1 MKDTE
6 YGMFLVCLQKYELN
20 PIYLQGLKT
29 GMYYLR
35 TKPAANAIQFTVDK
49 SKLKS
54 TVGTGANNSTS
65 GTTNGTMTGANSE
78 GLQNMAAM
86 VCSLENK
93 DECLMCGS

>member
-1 MKDTE
+1 MFPIC
-6 YGMFLVCLQKYELN
+6 YMFLVWSGNDC
-20 PIYLQGLKT
+20 IYLQGLKT

-49 SKLKS
+49 TKLAQS
-54 TVGTGANNSTS
+54 STS
-65 GTTNGTMTGANSE
+65 TQEETSQSNATTNASTTQQ
-78 GLQNMAAM
+78 QNIAAM

>member
-1 MKDTE
+1 
-6 YGMFLVCLQKYELN
+6 MFLICN
-20 PIYLQGLKT
+20 GNDCIYLQGLKT

-49 SKLKS
+49 TKLAQSS
-54 TVGTGANNSTS
+54 TATQEETTQSNTTTSAST
-65 GTTNGTMTGANSE
+65 TQQ
-78 GLQNMAAM
+78 QNIAAM